1 MNILL
6 TGANGFLGYQILQ
19 SMEEIGYNVTGVIRR
34 QKSQKPVKNIFNASV
49 DGLQNWAD
57 ALADKDVVI
66 HVAGVAHK
74 KNKVGSE
81 ALESYRNINF
91 HGTKNL
97 AVQSAKAGV
106 KRFIFISSIGVNG
119 ATSSSPFTEQDE
131 PCPVNEYTR
140 SKYEAEQALW
150 KIAETTDMEVT
161 IIRPPMI
168 YGQNAPGNFATLVN
182 FVRKGIPLPLG
193 AIDNK
198 RAFISIDNLVD
209 FILATISHPRAGNE
223 LFLVSDN
230 KDISTTQLLREVGKA
245 MGKPVR
251 LLPVHKRFLTIL
263 AKLSGKQ
270 LIAEQLLGDLRV
282 DISKATKLMGW
293 LPPISVEQGLRRCFI
308 TEKRVD

>member
-6 TGANGFLGYQILQ
+6 TGANGFLGYNILQ
-19 SMEEIGYNVTGVIRR
+19 ATEGTDYKVTGVIRR
-34 QKSQKPVKNIFNASV
+34 EKPQKIIENSFKGSV
-49 DGLQNWAD
+49 DGIQDWTE
-57 ALADKDVVI
+57 ALADKEVVI

-81 ALESYRNINF
+81 TLESYRNINF

-193 AIDNK
+193 AVDNK
-198 RAFISIDNLVD
+198 RAFISVDNLVD

-251 LLPVHKRFLTIL
+251 LLPVHERFLTIL

-270 LIAEQLLGDLRV
+270 VIAEQLLGDLRV
-282 DISKATKLMGW
+282 DMSKATKLMGW
-293 LPPISVEQGLRRCFI
+293 IPPISVEQGLRRCFI